1 LGGDDPDPDWTYRE
15 RLGRVRWEVDAV
27 TEPPAVKT
35 AMPDA
40 IGPRP
45 NFCGKPVSD
54 DDWSTIAEI
63 VDSCGVSRYELART
77 ICEAVEWVRPNG
89 RLKARECYEYLEVA
103 EERGLLKLPQR
114 RETRPRGRR
123 TSIVF
128 TEAGQEGEPREGE
141 VGDVAPVS
149 LGLVTNA
156 VDRALWRELVER
168 YHYLG
173 HKVAYGAH
181 LRYLVWIGK
190 PQRAVAGCVQ
200 FSSAARWLGVRDR
213 FIGWDEPTRQSN
225 LVRVV
230 NNSRLLILPWL
241 EVKGLASHVLS
252 LSARVV
258 VDDWEEAYG
267 VRPALL
273 ETFVDAARYE
283 GTCYLAANWK
293 DLGLTSGRG
302 RMDRE
307 KRRAKSVKSC
317 LVYPLSRDFRQRLG
331 VGR

>member
-1 LGGDDPDPDWTYRE
+1 
-15 RLGRVRWEVDAV
+15 VDTVA
-27 TEPPAVKT
+27 EPPALNHVLPGT
-35 AMPDA
+35 NVL
-40 IGPRP
+40 RP

-54 DDWSTIAEI
+54 DEWSLIAEI

-77 ICEAVEWVRPNG
+77 ICEALEWVRPNG
-89 RLKARECYEYLEVA
+89 RLKARECYEYLGVA
-103 EERGLLKLPQR
+103 EERGLLKLPER

-141 VGDVAPVS
+141 LGDVAPVS
-149 LGLVTNA
+149 LGLVTEA
-156 VDRALWRELVER
+156 ADRALWRELVER

-181 LRYLVWIGK
+181 LRYLVWIGR

-213 FIGWDEPTRQSN
+213 FIGWDEATRQSN

-230 NNSRLLILPWL
+230 NNSRFLILPWL
-241 EVKGLASHVLS
+241 KVKGLASHVLS
-252 LSARVV
+252 LCARLVA
-258 VDDWEEAYG
+258 DDWEEAYG

-307 KRRAKSVKSC
+307 KRRAESVKSC
-317 LVYPLSRDFRQRLG
+317 LVYPMSRDFRRRLG